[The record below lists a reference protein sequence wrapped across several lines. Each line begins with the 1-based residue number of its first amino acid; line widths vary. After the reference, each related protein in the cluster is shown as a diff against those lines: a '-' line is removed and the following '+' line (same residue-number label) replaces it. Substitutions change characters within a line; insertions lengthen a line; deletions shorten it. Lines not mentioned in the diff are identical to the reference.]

1 MALFRYSP
9 YAPSWGKFG
18 VNALIVGSF
27 FSFYAKAVPK
37 SPSRWPMLQT
47 FSLLTLLQSY
57 AVAGRDYLFMDVE
70 GLLAAADAV
79 EQFGTLQHVLQK
91 G

>member
-47 FSLLTLLQSY
+47 FSLLTLLQIMVLSF
-57 AVAGRDYLFMDVE
+57 GGGYLACV
-70 GLLAAADAV
+70 LLH
-79 EQFGTLQHVLQK
+79 TLGVRCK
-91 G
+91 RRNRR